1 MEIIFVTLIKQGGGI
16 VAKSG
21 SGIKSSA
28 NIGLCN
34 SAFANVCCVTPTTG
48 TGFAMR
54 FESASIMYTPAL
66 QSFDRFGDIADYF
79 RQHTDVTLC
88 AIVDAG
94 MRPIGCVSAAEFK
107 NLLASP
113 FGFSLHQKKLADAL
127 MQPGVIVV
135 SMREK
140 VSEALGQLHD
150 NEAILRDGLV
160 VVDNAGRYVGTMSG
174 LCVFRT
180 MNALHADMLASLK
193 REVAERKEAEGK
205 IKRLADSDPLTDIL
219 NRRAFVREVNQHIL
233 DRLPF
238 ACAFIDLD
246 RFKQLNDRY
255 GHAVGDEVLRVVARR
270 LTRHPEISDAARLG
284 GDEFAFVIRQ
294 ASDASTLAD
303 FIESVHADLT
313 DGIDTSVGRVFVGA
327 SIGYSVHLVDTNE
340 SSAMLHAA
348 DKAMLRVKSQGGGVS
363 RFDPALDA
371 TGEDGH
377 AIELALSAAIAT
389 GRLQPAFQPIWDV
402 RASRI
407 VGYEMLARWPDS
419 GLSSDPSPGQFIPI
433 AERLGLID
441 PLFWTLADKAISSL
455 GKDDH
460 FLAMNISPS
469 QLTSDHFATRLE
481 KLLNRY
487 GVDPARIELEV
498 TEHVFFGNLE
508 RSLAVLKPVRQL
520 GVSLA
525 LDDFGTGYSSLSL
538 IDQLPFSKIK
548 IDQSFV
554 RGRGQSFVRGKVLQ
568 ATIALCREVGI
579 TSCTEGIET
588 ADDLA
593 LVADLGCDQAQG
605 YFIGR
610 PSWLRDGGQI
620 PSRAL
625 SA

>member
-1 MEIIFVTLIKQGGGI
+1 
-16 VAKSG
+16 
-21 SGIKSSA
+21 
-28 NIGLCN
+28 
-34 SAFANVCCVTPTTG
+34 
-48 TGFAMR
+48 
-54 FESASIMYTPAL
+54 
-66 QSFDRFGDIADYF
+66 
-79 RQHTDVTLC
+79 
-88 AIVDAG
+88 

-113 FGFSLHQKKLADAL
+113 FGFSLHQKKKADAL
-127 MQPGVIVV
+127 MQPGFIVV
-135 SMREK
+135 SMHQE
-140 VSEALGQLHD
+140 VSEALGQLRD
-150 NEAILRDGLV
+150 KDAILRDGLV
-160 VVDNAGRYVGTMSG
+160 VIDDAGRYVGTLSG

-180 MNALHADMLASLK
+180 MNALHANMLASLT

-205 IKRLADSDPLTDIL
+205 IKRLADADPLTDIL
-219 NRRAFVREVNQHIL
+219 NRRTFVREVNQHIVAGS
-233 DRLPF
+233 RF

-270 LTRHPEISDAARLG
+270 LTNHPEISDAARLG
-284 GDEFAFVIRQ
+284 GDEFAFVILPVG
-294 ASDASTLAD
+294 DADALAE
-303 FIESVHADLT
+303 FIESVYAELT

-348 DKAMLRVKSQGGGVS
+348 DKAMLRVKSQGGGIA
-363 RFDPALDA
+363 RFDPALDV

-377 AIELALSAAIAT
+377 AIELALTAAIAN

-419 GLSSDPSPGQFIPI
+419 GLSSDPAPGQFIPI

-469 QLTSDHFATRLE
+469 QLTSEHFATRLE
-481 KLLNRY
+481 KLLLRHS
-487 GVDPARIELEV
+487 VDPARIELEV
-498 TEHVFFGNLE
+498 TEHIFFGNLE
-508 RSLAVLKPVRQL
+508 RSLAVLKPVREL

-525 LDDFGTGYSSLSL
+525 LDDFGTGYSFLSL
-538 IDQLPFSKIK
+538 IDRLPFSKIK

-579 TSCTEGIET
+579 ISCTEGIET

-605 YFIGR
+605 YYIGR
-610 PSWLRDGGQI
+610 PSWSRDAGYRLR
-620 PSRAL
+620 RAL

>member
-1 MEIIFVTLIKQGGGI
+1 
-16 VAKSG
+16 
-21 SGIKSSA
+21 
-28 NIGLCN
+28 
-34 SAFANVCCVTPTTG
+34 
-48 TGFAMR
+48 MR
-54 FESASIMYTPAL
+54 FESAAIMHTPAL
-66 QSFDRFGDIADYF
+66 RSADRFGDVADYF
-79 RQHTDVTLC
+79 RQHTDATLC
-88 AIVDAG
+88 AIVDAQ
-94 MRPIGCVSAAEFK
+94 MRPIGCVSASDFQ

-113 FGFSLHQKKLADAL
+113 FGFSLHQNKTAYAL
-127 MQPGVIVV
+127 MQPGFIVV
-135 SMREK
+135 NMHQE
-140 VSEALGQLHD
+140 VSEALGQLSNKD
-150 NEAILRDGLV
+150 TILRDGLV
-160 VVDNAGRYVGTMSG
+160 VVDDAGRYIGTMSG
-174 LCVFRT
+174 LSVFRT
-180 MNALHADMLASLK
+180 MNALHADMLASLT
-193 REVAERKEAEGK
+193 REIAERKEAESK

-233 DRLPF
+233 DRGPF

-255 GHAVGDEVLRVVARR
+255 GHATGDEVLRIVARR
-270 LTRHPEISDAARLG
+270 LASRPDISDAARLG
-284 GDEFAFVIRQ
+284 GDEFAFVIRK
-294 ASDASTLAD
+294 AADAAALAD
-303 FIESVHADLT
+303 CIEAVHAELT
-313 DGIDTSVGRVFVGA
+313 DAIDTSVGRVFVGA
-327 SIGYSVHLVDTNE
+327 SIGYAVHLADTNE

-371 TGEDGH
+371 AGEDGH
-377 AIELALSAAIAT
+377 AVELALSAAIAM

-402 RASRI
+402 RASGI

-419 GLSSDPSPGQFIPI
+419 GLSSDPAPGQFIPI

-441 PLFWTLADKAISSL
+441 PLFWTLADKAVSSL
-455 GKDDH
+455 GDDEH

-469 QLTSDHFATRLE
+469 QLTSEHFATRLE
-481 KLLNRY
+481 KLLSLH

-508 RSLAVLKPVRQL
+508 RSQVVLNHVRDM

-593 LVADLGCDQAQG
+593 LVAGLGCDQAQG
-605 YFIGR
+605 YHIGR
-610 PSWLRDGGQI
+610 PGWLRQGGHI
-620 PSRAL
+620 PYSAL